1 MAIYPTTLNIE
12 SFEEKTIKPVLI
24 SSYNSGY
31 SQKTAKYT
39 RKISSFTFSHENLT
53 LAEKVELDTFFTTNQ
68 GLSFSFVHPLTDD
81 IYEVNF
87 EMDEINFSYDKVM
100 KTYSTKIA
108 IKEV

>member
-12 SFEEKTIKPVLI
+12 SFEEKTTKPVLA

-31 SQKTAKYT
+31 SQKVAKYS
-39 RKISSFTFSHENLT
+39 REILSFSFSHENLT
-53 LAEKVELDTFFTTNQ
+53 LVEKTELNTFFTTNQ
-68 GLSFSFVHPLTDD
+68 ALSFSFVHPLTDD
-81 IYEVNF
+81 TYEVNF
-87 EMDEINFSYDKVM
+87 EMDEINFSYDKIM

>member
-12 SFEEKTIKPVLI
+12 SFDEKTIKPVST

-31 SQKTAKYT
+31 SQKVAKYT
-39 RKISSFTFSHENLT
+39 RKILAFSFTHENLT
-53 LAEKVELDTFFTTNQ
+53 LAQKTELDTFFTTNQ
-68 GLSFSFVHPLTDD
+68 GLSFSFVHPLTNDTH
-81 IYEVNF
+81 EVNF
-87 EMDEINFSYDKVM
+87 EMEEINFSYDKIM